1 MPAFA
6 FRAAAVLKLRRQEE
20 DVASRLRAEATAAV
34 ERAERHVSDTEAAL
48 ADTLR
53 QAATVSDPG
62 RREWY
67 RNWIVRQRQD
77 IARAKAML
85 ADRRTALGAATTRLN
100 AAHRDVR
107 VLERLRDRLFAA
119 WQLAE
124 RRAEQKE
131 LDWLGTVR
139 HAMAQRQQEDQR

>member
-1 MPAFA
+1 M
-6 FRAAAVLKLRRQEE
+6 LRRREE
-20 DVASRLRAEATAAV
+20 EIAIRTRAEAEAAAD
-34 ERAERHVSDTEAAL
+34 RAALHVSANEAIL
-48 ADTLR
+48 ADRLSE
-53 QAATVSDPG
+53 AATVQDPA

-67 RNWIVRQRQD
+67 RNWMIRQRQE

-85 ADRRTALGAATTRLN
+85 ADRRVALAAATNRVNL
-100 AAHRDVR
+100 AHRDVR
-107 VLERLRDRLFAA
+107 VLERLRERKFAA

-139 HAMAQRQQEDQR
+139 HTIAARQQEEDR